1 MTDFLEQENAIVVHI
16 GKRIRQRRRL
26 LGMTQKQL
34 GKECG
39 VLFQQI
45 QKYECGANRINATR
59 LWMLAQALG
68 VNTDHFFNGLPKPDD
83 VAPKKTSPSSVR
95 RNVIE
100 IRKKIGDSCHR

>member
-16 GKRIRQRRRL
+16 GKRIRQRRRI
-26 LGMTQKQL
+26 LGLTQTELAEKC
-34 GKECG
+34 E

-45 QKYECGANRINATR
+45 QKYECGANRIHATR

-68 VNTDHFFNGLPKPDD
+68 VNTDYFFSGLPKPDD
-83 VAPKKTSPSSVR
+83 VAPKKTSHSSVR